1 MNNMNFSEKL
11 AQAIKLNGITQSDLS
26 AKTGISPSSISD
38 WLNGKYVPKQDKIYM
53 LATALNVKPS
63 YLLGYDDR
71 EPAQQKDFNDLY
83 NFINSTPQDIQE
95 DIYAFGRAAN
105 EMTDE
110 EREEMMNFLKR
121 MYKEHF

>member
-1 MNNMNFSEKL
+1 MNFSEKL

-38 WLNGKYVPKQDKIYM
+38 WLNGKYVPKQDKIYI

-63 YLLGYDDR
+63 YPLGYDDS
-71 EPAQQKDFNDLY
+71 EPAQHQDFNALY
-83 NFINSTPQDIQE
+83 KFISNAPQDIQE

-110 EREEMMNFLKR
+110 ERDEMMSILKR
-121 MYKEHF
+121 LFKEHFND

>member
-38 WLNGKYVPKQDKIYM
+38 WLNGKYVPKQDKIYI